1 MNYIDKLLQGKKG
14 DKLSK
19 AAGNNKKGGKA

>member
-14 DKLSK
+14 DKLIK
-19 AAGNNKKGGKA
+19 AAGNNQEGGKA